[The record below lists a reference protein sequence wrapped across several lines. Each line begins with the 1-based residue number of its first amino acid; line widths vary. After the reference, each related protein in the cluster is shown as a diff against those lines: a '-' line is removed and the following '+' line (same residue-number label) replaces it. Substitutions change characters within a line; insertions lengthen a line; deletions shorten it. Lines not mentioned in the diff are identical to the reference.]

1 MICFTLTLTIY
12 ICNRPKMNENEN
24 EAHKWY
30 SFVFNTIH

>member
-1 MICFTLTLTIY
+1 MICFTLTFKIY
-12 ICNRPKMNENEN
+12 ICNRPKINEN